1 VSGSVLVV
9 GELLADVVTD
19 GVLGKT
25 GTGASD
31 GAQMGLSARPGGSPA
46 NVAVGLARLGV
57 TTEFAGRLSA
67 QGIGPWLREHL
78 VANGVG
84 TRWCVPARELPTL
97 AFVGLDPAGV
107 PAYGFYGPGTAD
119 WQWTVDE
126 LPDLVGSGVTAVH
139 TGSLACALPPGAAG
153 IAAWLQQIRAGGDVL
168 VSYDPNVRPTLIEDL
183 VEFRAEVEGWVARS
197 HLVKVSEEDLAVLFP
212 GRAPLEVGA
221 AWPHRGPE
229 LVVVT
234 HGPRGASALRAGGLL
249 LARPGRVV
257 EVVDTVGAGDSFTAG
272 LLAWLEDAGA
282 LHPGGP
288 AGLSEAEL
296 AFALDRAIAASAVT
310 CTRAG
315 ADPPTAAELGLAR
328 TAE

>member
-1 VSGSVLVV
+1 
-9 GELLADVVTD
+9 
-19 GVLGKT
+19 
-25 GTGASD
+25 
-31 GAQMGLSARPGGSPA
+31 
-46 NVAVGLARLGV
+46 
-57 TTEFAGRLSA
+57 
-67 QGIGPWLREHL
+67 
-78 VANGVG
+78 
-84 TRWCVPARELPTL
+84 
-97 AFVGLDPAGV
+97 
-107 PAYGFYGPGTAD
+107 
-119 WQWTVDE
+119 
-126 LPDLVGSGVTAVH
+126 
-139 TGSLACALPPGAAG
+139 
-153 IAAWLQQIRAGGDVL
+153 

-221 AWPHRGPE
+221 AWAHRGPE